1 VHLPSL
7 SLVEGAF
14 GYSAARFA
22 RTRLLTSTRVLAR
35 TPVLAGFYVQSLV
48 AFRLLRLLP
57 LFKYVPGYHVTV
69 AKVQL
74 IFKGW
79 PYL

>member
-1 VHLPSL
+1 MHLPSL

-22 RTRLLTSTRVLAR
+22 RTRVLAR

-57 LFKYVPGYHVTV
+57 HFKYVPVYHVTV
-69 AKVQL
+69 AMVLL

>member
-1 VHLPSL
+1 MHLPSL

-14 GYSAARFA
+14 GYSAARF
-22 RTRLLTSTRVLAR
+22 AR